1 MNTNTITENTVKEK
15 KPFFLRRIQDR
26 ITNSRS
32 SYLVFCFIVPAILMY
47 LLYLAREIHPFGN
60 GSVLVLD
67 LNAQYVYFF
76 ESLRNFVHGDA
87 DLFYSFSRAL
97 GGEFVGIYAYY
108 LASPLSYIV
117 ALFPQDRM
125 LEALLTLFILKVGLC
140 GYTFGYYLH
149 KNSRN
154 TNKVM
159 IIAFSV
165 MYSLCAYAVI
175 HQNNTMW
182 IDAMIWLPLL
192 TLGIEQLVKFGKY
205 KLFVISLAL
214 TIWSNYYIGYMVCI
228 FVAAYFFFYL
238 YAYGDGRNNPRG
250 EKAHNIRSFIRIAV
264 FSAIGVAISAFIVLG
279 AYYSLSFG
287 KNEFS
292 NPNWSLM
299 SNFKVLDFLTKFL
312 PASYDTVRP
321 EGMPFVYTGL
331 LTLILVPIYF
341 VSKKISL
348 REKLAS
354 GAFILFF
361 ALSFFASTLD
371 LIWHGFQVPNWLN
384 TRYSFLFCFFLLV
397 LAYKGFGNLRKV
409 SEKVV
414 LGISAFIV
422 LFVAVC
428 EKQTFET
435 YLATDKKLLT
445 YECVWLSIIITGI
458 LLALLCSLMKLK
470 NVKKRESLSGILA
483 AVVCIE
489 IVCSSISCM
498 STFDKDVIYS
508 DYSGYNEFLVEM
520 RDITEKVQEN
530 DKGFYRMEK
539 VDQRRVNDNMAL
551 AAFGLSGST
560 STLNADTIRF
570 LRLMG
575 YASSSHWSQ
584 YLGGNPVNDSL
595 LGIKYVID
603 KKDSK
608 FETNYGY
615 TPEYIASPNTAYLNP
630 YALSLAYGVDGSVKD
645 FDPDSYDSHFVRLN
659 SLISDMLGEEETL
672 DVFAPITI
680 DDTSVKYVSV
690 STISSH
696 TKYTSESEGNASVA
710 FTITAPR
717 GGEIFFYA
725 PSDYTRETKLR
736 VNNRDLGNYFE
747 GNTNRII
754 SLGTF
759 EEGETIIVTLTLSQG
774 DLYLKQDSEY
784 FYYIDNEVFEDAFAR
799 LKANPQYVIDEGFEQ
814 SHLTGTISTEKD
826 SQTIFTTIPYDKGWH
841 IIVDGK
847 EVETYEVMNALV
859 AFDIEGAGDHTLE
872 MRYFPTEYKL
882 GLTISAVGIII
893 FIAIMIIELMAK
905 ALFRRF
911 MKLEERE
918 CDDVLWLLEDFDE
931 DAEQEMMLTDE
942 ERKGKSIKES
952 FLEIKSK
959 ISDFFDTNDTPAS
972 SEDNTKE
979 NTSEQADDKNKDNGE
994 K

>member
-1 MNTNTITENTVKEK
+1 MNTNTITETTKKEK

-26 ITNSRS
+26 ISSCRS
-32 SYLVFCFIVPAILMY
+32 SYLVFCFLVPAILMY
-47 LLYLAREIHPFGN
+47 LLYLVREIHPFGN

-76 ESLRNFVHGDA
+76 EALRNFVHGDA
-87 DLFYSFSRAL
+87 DILYSFSRAL
-97 GGEFVGIYAYY
+97 GGEFVGMYAYY

-117 ALFPQDRM
+117 ALFPKDKM
-125 LEALLTLFILKVGLC
+125 LEALLALFILKVGLC

-149 KNSRN
+149 KNSKN

-228 FVAAYFFFYL
+228 YVAAYFFFYL
-238 YAYGDGRNNPRG
+238 YAYSDGRNNPRG
-250 EKAHNIRSFIRIAV
+250 EKAHNLRSFIRIAV
-264 FSAIGVAISAFIVLG
+264 FSAIGVAISAFIILG

-292 NPNWSLM
+292 NPNWALM
-299 SNFKVLDFLTKFL
+299 SNFKVLDFFTKFL
-312 PASYDTVRP
+312 PSSYDTVRP

-331 LTLILVPIYF
+331 LTVMLVPIYF
-341 VSKKISL
+341 VSKKIPL

-354 GAFILFF
+354 GAFIGFF
-361 ALSFFASTLD
+361 VISFFASTLD

-384 TRYSFLFCFFLLV
+384 TRYSFLLCFFLLT
-397 LAYKGFGNLRKV
+397 LAYKGFGNLRRV
-409 SEKVV
+409 SEKTV
-414 LGISAFIV
+414 LGIAAFIV
-422 LFVAVC
+422 LFVALC

-435 YLATDKKLLT
+435 YLASEKKLLT
-445 YECVWLSIIITGI
+445 FECVWLSIIITCI
-458 LLALLCSLMKLK
+458 LLALLCSLMKTK
-470 NVKKRESLSGILA
+470 HVKKRESLSGILA

-489 IVCSSISCM
+489 IVCSSIACM
-498 STFDKDVIYS
+498 EQFDKDVIYS
-508 DYSGYNEFLVEM
+508 DYNGYNDFLVEM
-520 RDITEKVQEN
+520 RAITEKVQAN
-530 DKGFYRMEK
+530 DHTFYRMEK
-539 VDQRRVNDNMAL
+539 IDQRRVNDNMAL
-551 AAFGLSGST
+551 TAFGLSGST
-560 STLNADTIRF
+560 STLNADTIKF

-603 KKDSK
+603 KDNSK
-608 FETNYGY
+608 LEKYYGY
-615 TPEYIASPNTAYLNP
+615 SPEYIASPNTAYLNP
-630 YALSLAYGVDGSVKD
+630 YALSLAYGVDESVKL
-645 FDPDSYDSHFVRLN
+645 FDPESYDSHFVRLN

-672 DVFAPITI
+672 DVFAPIAI
-680 DDTSVKYVSV
+680 DDTSVKYASV
-690 STISSH
+690 SSIAGH
-696 TKYTSESEGNASVA
+696 TKYTAEKENSASVA
-710 FTITAPR
+710 FTIVAPR
-717 GGEIFFYA
+717 DGEIFFYA
-725 PSDYTRETKLR
+725 PSDYTRETKLS
-736 VNNRDLGNYFE
+736 VNNLSLGNYFE

-759 EEGETIIVTLTLSQG
+759 TKGEKLIITLTLSQG
-774 DLYLKQDSEY
+774 DLYLKNDNEF

-799 LKANPQYVIDEGFEQ
+799 LKANPQYIIDEDFKQ
-814 SHLTGTISTEKD
+814 SHLNGTIKTEKD
-826 SQTIFTTIPYDKGWH
+826 SQTILTSIPYDKGWH
-841 IIVDGK
+841 MIVDGK
-847 EVETYEVMNALV
+847 EVETYEVMGALI
-859 AFDIEGAGDHTLE
+859 AFDIDEAGEHTLE

-882 GLTISAVGIII
+882 GLIISVAGIII
-893 FIAIMIIELMAK
+893 FIAIMLLELVAK

-911 MKLEERE
+911 MKLEESE
-918 CDDVLWLLEDFDE
+918 CEDALWVLEDFDE
-931 DAEQEMMLTDE
+931 DAEQEMLLSE
-942 ERKGKSIKES
+942 KERKGKTLKES
-952 FLEIKSK
+952 FIALKSK
-959 ISDFFDTNDTPAS
+959 VSSFFDNDTNAS
-972 SEDNTKE
+972 VSEKNDKDKE
-979 NTSEQADDKNKDNGE
+979 NIDTNDKNKDDGE